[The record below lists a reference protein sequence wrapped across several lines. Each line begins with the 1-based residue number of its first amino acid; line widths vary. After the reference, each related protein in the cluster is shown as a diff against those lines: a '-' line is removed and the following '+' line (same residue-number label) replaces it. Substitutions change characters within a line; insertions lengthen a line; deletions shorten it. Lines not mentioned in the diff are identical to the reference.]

1 MLTKKQISEISGHLN
16 MAQNPLFFFDN
27 DQDGLCSFLLLQ
39 RFIQRGKGVAIKIS
53 PEMTVNYFRKVK
65 ELNPDY
71 IFILDQPEVSKKF
84 FKEVEQ
90 INLPVVWIDHHKI
103 DKNKIPKFVN
113 YYNPL
118 LNQAKT
124 NEPVTALC
132 YQITNK
138 KQDLWIGVAGCI
150 SDKFTPEFYSDF
162 KKQYPD
168 LGIDSKD
175 AFEIFYYSQIGKISR
190 IFGSGLKDRITN
202 VVKMLNYL
210 TKVKTPYEVLEENE
224 KNYFMHKRFKEIN
237 EKYKKFLE
245 KAKLKINDSDMLF
258 FEYAGD
264 TSMSSDLANGLK
276 FLFPKKNI
284 VVAYV
289 KEAKINISARGEN
302 IREIV
307 LKAIENLEGATGGGH
322 ENAVGAQIKI
332 KDLEKF
338 REKLE
343 KLINKK

>member
-1 MLTKKQISEISGHLN
+1 MLTKKQISEIKEHLN
-16 MAQNPLFFFDN
+16 RAQNPLFFFDN

-39 RFIQRGKGVAIKIS
+39 RFIQRGKGVAVKLT
-53 PEMTVNYFRKVK
+53 PLNKNYFRKIN

-71 IFILDQPEVSKKF
+71 VFILDVPTVDKNFWEEIEK
-84 FKEVEQ
+84 

-103 DKNKIPKFVN
+103 DKKEIPEFVD

-118 LNQAKT
+118 FNKNKT

-132 YQITNK
+132 DQITNR

-150 SDKFTPEFYSDF
+150 SDKFFPEFYSDF

-175 AFEIFYYSQIGKISR
+175 AFEIFYGSQIGKISK
-190 IFGSGLKDRITN
+190 IFGSGLKDRTTN
-202 VVKMLNYL
+202 VIKMLNYL
-210 TKVKTPYEVLEENE
+210 TKVQTPYEVLEESE

-245 KAKLKINDSDMLF
+245 KAKLNVDESNLLF
-258 FEYAGD
+258 FKYAGD
-264 TSMSSDLANGLK
+264 TSMSADLANGLK
-276 FLFPKKNI
+276 FSFPEKII

-289 KEAKINISARGEN
+289 KESKINVSVRGEN
-302 IREIV
+302 IRDVV
-307 LKAIENLEGATGGGH
+307 LKVIGNLEGARGGGH
-322 ENAVGAQIKI
+322 KNAVGVQIKV
-332 KDLEKF
+332 KDLDEFKK
-338 REKLE
+338 RLE
-343 KLINKK
+343 KLIKNK